1 MADTRD
7 RPAAHQPAPD
17 PTQSERLRSMS
28 PFHQIKA
35 LFLIAAFASLVLSV
49 SLWFAGSR
57 EEGVFVGL
65 WVPAIHSLGTLVL
78 TGERERLDGQS

>member
-1 MADTRD
+1 MSTRSAS
-7 RPAAHQPAPD
+7 RSTPPTGAPAPIG
-17 PTQSERLRSMS
+17 RSASIS

-35 LFLIAAFASLVLSV
+35 LFLVAAFASLVLSV
-49 SLWFAGSR
+49 SLWFTGYR

-78 TGERERLDGQS
+78 TGERERLEGRS